1 MVAPSQLQVHQ
12 ANVEQLRAW
21 DGDEGD
27 YWAAQADTF
36 ERSVAAYD
44 EAFFEAASIT
54 ATDHVLDVGCGT
66 GSTTRAAAT
75 RAVRGGVLGVD
86 LSSAM
91 LAVAR
96 RTAHDAGLGNVEFV
110 QADAQVHAFDE
121 VSFDVAL
128 SRTAVMFFSDR
139 VAALAN
145 VRQALRP
152 GGRLV
157 LLVWQRPERNDWFLE
172 LTGALAAGR
181 RLPAPPPDAPHPFTM
196 ADPAVTGDVLAE
208 AGYTDV
214 QVVGFHRRMYL
225 GPDPQRAYDF
235 ALGLLG
241 WMLDGL
247 DPARAARAHAALRA
261 TMEAHADADGVTFGS
276 AAWLV
281 TARRGAGTGTS

>member
-1 MVAPSQLQVHQ
+1 MAGLSQLQVHP
-12 ANVEQLRAW
+12 ANAGQLRAW
-21 DGDEGD
+21 DGSEGD
-27 YWAAQADTF
+27 YWAAQSEIF
-36 ERSVAAYD
+36 ERSLAGYDDKFFDAA
-44 EAFFEAASIT
+44 AIT
-54 ATDHVLDVGCGT
+54 AADRVLDLGCGT
-66 GSTTRAAAT
+66 GSTTRTAAR
-75 RAVRGGVLGVD
+75 RAVRGAALGVD

-96 RTAHDAGLGNVEFV
+96 RKAQDEGLRNVEFL
-110 QADAQVHAFDE
+110 QADAQVHPFDE
-121 VSFDVAL
+121 ASFDVAV
-128 SRTAVMFFSDR
+128 SRTAAMFFADR

-145 VRQALRP
+145 VRRALRP
-152 GGRLV
+152 GGRLA

-181 RLPAPPPDAPHPFTM
+181 RLPAPPPDAPHPFAM
-196 ADPAVTGDVLAE
+196 ADPAVTGDVVAE

-214 QVVGFHRRMYL
+214 QVVGLHRRMYL

-261 TMEAHADADGVTFGS
+261 TMEAHADTDGVTFGS